1 MAEIDQLREKINEVY
16 RKSEEGSGSLEVEP
30 LELRPRVR
38 LSARQL
44 KIVGALLLINIV
56 LAILILLVATDV
68 LVL

>member
-16 RKSEEGSGSLEVEP
+16 RKSEEGSESLEVEP